1 MLMNWLTLSLFGLG
15 SLSVMSFLIT
25 FLTRKGYPTA
35 FVLFC
40 IGLVLT
46 VFYGVQTFALVKYRP
61 EMRWDITLLLIGV
74 GVLSAFGN
82 LALYQAANNA
92 PNPGLAV
99 AIVGMQGGLV
109 ALMALVFLKDALN
122 FYQALGLVLALVGV
136 FLMSLGKQ

>member
-1 MLMNWLTLSLFGLG
+1 MNWLTLSFWGLG

-40 IGLVLT
+40 IGFILT
-46 VFYGVQTFALVKYRP
+46 VFYGVQAFAVMKYRP
-61 EMRWDITLLLIGV
+61 EVRADTVLLLIGI

-109 ALMALVFLKDALN
+109 ALMSLVFLKDALSI
-122 FYQALGLVLALVGV
+122 YQAFGLILSLAGV
-136 FLMSLGKQ
+136 FLMSIGKR